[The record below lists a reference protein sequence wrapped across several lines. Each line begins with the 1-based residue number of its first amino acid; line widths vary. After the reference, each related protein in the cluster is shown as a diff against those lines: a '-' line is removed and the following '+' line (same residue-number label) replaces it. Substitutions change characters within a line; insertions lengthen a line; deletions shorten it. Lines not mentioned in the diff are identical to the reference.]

1 MGKYCIP
8 SYIHSQLFNRWTA
21 SRARSRAV
29 VITGAPAGAKQK
41 EIASIFRPFR
51 ALIHRFSNLRAA
63 PGAIFLSAFQAGLIH
78 FAPTG
83 MYRKNSHRLALSIT
97 PMLTVPRVNM
107 NFGTGRDFGDTM
119 LIHQPLKP
127 RP

>member
-1 MGKYCIP
+1 MPFDLGC
-8 SYIHSQLFNRWTA
+8 NRECESLLGRGILNA
-21 SRARSRAV
+21 SLKGRSTDSWAV

-78 FAPTG
+78 FAPAG

-97 PMLTVPRVNM
+97 PFDLNTSCS
-107 NFGTGRDFGDTM
+107 
-119 LIHQPLKP
+119 LKICVIA
-127 RP
+127 